1 MAVIFVCFLDAS
13 KAFDRM
19 DYPIF
24 FSKPKLIS
32 RNIPDYIVRF
42 WGCYPV

>member
-19 DYPIF
+19 DYPIL
-24 FSKPKLIS
+24 FSKLIS
-32 RNIPDYIVRF
+32 RRNIPAYILRF